1 MKTAYLI
8 FLDGEKHSI
17 WNKEKDFQFQ
27 LDILKKQYCS
37 ECVSFEELPGVNCTN
52 GLFFF

>member
-17 WNKEKDFQFQ
+17 WNNQKDFLHQINTLKEK
-27 LDILKKQYCS
+27 YSS
-37 ECVSFEELPGVNCTN
+37 ECVSFEELPKVNCTN
-52 GLFFF
+52 GTFFN